1 MKMRNKGN
9 GSTRRAFARL
19 AFAAGLSCLLLGG
32 CASKEKKVVQKHI
45 KLENGKIQDSSY
57 VVRVGGEGVRY
68 SEIRG
73 YCYLLR
79 KQYDASFGGELWD
92 YSLGENLTIGEEAK
106 EEILNMVTQLRVI
119 EAQAKVE
126 KIELT
131 ADERDEAVRQAEKI
145 LNSATA
151 EEKKEFGLTEQT
163 LIEIFESNYLANK
176 MFYIATDD
184 ADTEVSDEE
193 ARQAQIQYIFLR
205 TGGTDADG
213 KEITLD
219 KDEKKAAEKRAN
231 KILKEARKTERFSDL
246 AQKYSADTRTELIM
260 GGNETS
266 IAEEAVASAMALHT
280 GEVSM
285 LVEASDGYYIL
296 YCVNEKDADATYQKK
311 EEIIAERQERMF
323 KKKYANWLGEN
334 EIEISKSFWKIFHV

>member
-1 MKMRNKGN
+1 MKKRM
-9 GSTRRAFARL
+9 ARTFMGL
-19 AFAAGLSCLLLGG
+19 AFAAGVSCLLLGG
-32 CASKEKKVVQKHI
+32 CSSKERKVVQKHI
-45 KLENGKIQDSSY
+45 KLENGNIQDSSY

-79 KQYDASFGGELWD
+79 KQYDTSFGEELWD
-92 YSLGENLTIGEEAK
+92 YSLGNNLTIGEEAK

-131 ADERDEAVRQAEKI
+131 ADERDEAVQQAEKI
-145 LNSATA
+145 LNNATA
-151 EEKKEFGLTEQT
+151 EEKKEYGLTEQT
-163 LIEIFESNYLANK
+163 MIEIFESNFLANK

-193 ARQAQIQYIFLR
+193 ARQAQIQYVFLR
-205 TGGTDADG
+205 TGGKDSDG
-213 KEITLD
+213 KEITLNES
-219 KDEKKAAEKRAN
+219 EKKAVAKRAN
-231 KILKEARKTERFSDL
+231 KILKEARKTDHFSDL
-246 AQKYSADTRTELIM
+246 AQKYSSDARTELIM

-266 IAEEAVASAMALHT
+266 IAEEAVSAAMALHT
-280 GEVSM
+280 GELSM
-285 LVEASDGYYIL
+285 LEESADGYYIL

-323 KKKYANWLGEN
+323 KKKYAKWLGEN